1 MAHDPVVH
9 LIDDDEGVRHSLAFL
24 LTTSGFAVRV
34 YASAQAFL
42 DGSDSAQPGCVIT
55 DIRMP
60 GLDGLELLR
69 ALNSRGAAFPVVVMT
84 GHGDVPI
91 AVEAM
96 KAGAVDFLEKPFG
109 DDVLLNAVR
118 SAVERQARDSERD
131 AEVRAARA
139 KLELLSAR
147 ERDVLERL
155 IAGLPNKS
163 IANEIGISPR
173 TVEVHRAHVMSKMGV
188 GSLSEL
194 VRLVVM
200 TRAPSAGAS

>member
-42 DGSDSAQPGCVIT
+42 DASASAQPGCVVT

-60 GLDGLELLR
+60 GVDGLELLR
-69 ALNSRGAAFPVVVMT
+69 ALNLRGATFPVVVMT

-109 DDVLLNAVR
+109 DEILLNAVR
-118 SAVERQARDSERD
+118 SAVERQARDSARD
-131 AEVRAARA
+131 AEVRSVRA

-173 TVEVHRAHVMSKMGV
+173 TVEVHRAHVMSKMGA

-200 TRAPSAGAS
+200 TRAPSPGPL